1 MTLIVRSAEQR
12 DLEHV
17 GRIEDEADR
26 ILVDLLHPDDWA
38 PAPSGAERAA
48 AAGLL
53 LVAEQDGVVVGFA
66 HVLEPDGVCHLEQL
80 SVLPLHARRG
90 IGRSLLEA
98 AKDGARARGH
108 ERMTLRTYAD
118 VPWNAPFY
126 RSAGFVEEEPVTAFD
141 RALAD
146 TEDRL
151 GLDRYGR
158 RVQMVVALPPMPAPH
173 DVEGGPGW
181 SIRAA
186 DLRPSVTDRAAFRA
200 GLLDDPLAVP
210 LELLWSGEP
219 DVALDQLDAL
229 PRTVRVRALA
239 ADCHRDLGDTLRAV
253 QEYDRLVDEH
263 DGTPLEAVLR
273 QHRGKALLAHGD
285 AGRASE
291 DFRRVVTLRRAGA
304 PALLASAEQALAVA
318 ERHRIRI
325 VSRRSSPDV
334 RRILGALPDWFGDPV
349 AIENYAA
356 AAADGPYDSR
366 LAVLGGTVVGVALT
380 RRHFPASAE
389 LHLIAV
395 HPTVHGRG
403 VGSALVES
411 IAADLAA
418 DGCRFLS
425 VHTVG
430 PSFDHEPYARTRAFY
445 ERLGFTP
452 LEEHHGLDWSGPS
465 VILVR
470 PLGSSGPTQ

>member
-1 MTLIVRSAEQR
+1 M
-12 DLEHV
+12 
-17 GRIEDEADR
+17 
-26 ILVDLLHPDDWA
+26 
-38 PAPSGAERAA
+38 
-48 AAGLL
+48 
-53 LVAEQDGVVVGFA
+53 
-66 HVLEPDGVCHLEQL
+66 
-80 SVLPLHARRG
+80 
-90 IGRSLLEA
+90 
-98 AKDGARARGH
+98 
-108 ERMTLRTYAD
+108 
-118 VPWNAPFY
+118 
-126 RSAGFVEEEPVTAFD
+126 
-141 RALAD
+141 
-146 TEDRL
+146 
-151 GLDRYGR
+151 
-158 RVQMVVALPPMPAPH
+158 
-173 DVEGGPGW
+173 
-181 SIRAA
+181 
-186 DLRPSVTDRAAFRA
+186 
-200 GLLDDPLAVP
+200 
-210 LELLWSGEP
+210 
-219 DVALDQLDAL
+219 
-229 PRTVRVRALA
+229 
-239 ADCHRDLGDTLRAV
+239 
-253 QEYDRLVDEH
+253 
-263 DGTPLEAVLR
+263 
-273 QHRGKALLAHGD
+273 
-285 AGRASE
+285 
-291 DFRRVVTLRRAGA
+291 
-304 PALLASAEQALAVA
+304 
-318 ERHRIRI
+318 

-411 IAADLAA
+411 IAAELAA

-470 PLGSSGPTQ
+470 PLGSTGPTQ